1 MVAVIVIGK
10 LPAWVGVPA
19 IVPVPTP
26 APPEVKVTPVGN
38 TPACEMVGVGPPVDV
53 ILNVPATPTVNVAL
67 LALLTSGG
75 AMFTGVNVV
84 VADATLLNAAPLVA
98 ITEQV

>member
-10 LPAWVGVPA
+10 LPACVGVPA
-19 IVPVPTP
+19 ILPIPVP
-26 APPEVKVTPVGN
+26 APPEVNNTPVGN
-38 TPACEMVGVGPPVDV
+38 APACVIVGVGPPVDV

-67 LALLTSGG
+67 LALLTTGG
-75 AMFTGVNVV
+75 AIFTGVNVV

-98 ITEQV
+98 ITEHV